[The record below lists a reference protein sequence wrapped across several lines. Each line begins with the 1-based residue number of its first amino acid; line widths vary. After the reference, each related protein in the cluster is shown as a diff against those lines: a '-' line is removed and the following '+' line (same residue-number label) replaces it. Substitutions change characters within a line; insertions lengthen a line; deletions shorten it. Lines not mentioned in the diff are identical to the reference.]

1 MSFKTEMQAMASE
14 LINDV
19 FGITEDGDV
28 SKLVT
33 VMREIYDN
41 IDEATD
47 TVYSSTQSFMVYGIL
62 GPWEKDAVNSQTS
75 DDIKTNDQKLVV
87 AYTDMLWVPTAD
99 KDTVSINDTN
109 EIYLITFVQID
120 AADATM
126 KLQLRRIKGTA

>member
-1 MSFKTEMQAMASE
+1 MSFKTEMQQMAAE

-19 FGITEDGDV
+19 FGPTESGDV

-47 TVYSSTQSFMVYGIL
+47 TVYSSTQSFMAYGIL

-75 DDIKTNDQKLVV
+75 DDIKTNDQALIM
-87 AYTDMLWVPTAD
+87 AYTDMIFIPAAD
-99 KDTVSINDTN
+99 KDTVLISNTS
-109 EIYLITFVQID
+109 EIYLIIRVEID
-120 AADATM
+120 AADAAV
-126 KLQLRRIKGTA
+126 KLQLRRIKGSV